1 MSAQVPVSPNQQVG
15 GLYYFARM
23 IDKIRL
29 HQAGCLREDLH
40 ANLGL
45 AMDDWICQFLRVSYA
60 GIVEK
65 VRAGDTTDAIFQW
78 CMCHGYQPSE
88 QEIKV
93 WNAYISRVG
102 WRDNLSEKLALRK
115 AESGLAD
122 RDDIQTMFDYID
134 ADEGR
139 A

>member
-1 MSAQVPVSPNQQVG
+1 MSQVPVSPYEKTG

-29 HQAGCLREDLH
+29 HQAGVLREDLH
-40 ANLGL
+40 ANLGK
-45 AMDDWICQFLRVSYA
+45 AMDDWCCQFLRVSYPTL
-60 GIVEK
+60 VEK
-65 VRAGDTTDAIFQW
+65 VRAGLSTEEIWHW
-78 CMCHGYQPSE
+78 CLENGYHPSE

-102 WRDNLSEKLALRK
+102 WRDDLSEKLALRK

-122 RDDIQTMFDYID
+122 RSDIQTMFDYLD

>member
-1 MSAQVPVSPNQQVG
+1 MSKVPVSPNEQTG

-23 IDKIRL
+23 VDKIRL
-29 HQAGCLREDLH
+29 HQAGELREDLH

-45 AMDDWICQFLRVSYA
+45 AMDDWCCQFLRVAYA
-60 GIVEK
+60 DVVEQ
-65 VRAGDTTDAIFQW
+65 VRSGASTEEVWDW
-78 CMCHGYQPSE
+78 CLQNGYRPSA

-102 WRDNLSEKLALRK
+102 WRDDLSDKLAMRK
-115 AESGLAD
+115 EQSGMAD
-122 RDDIQTMFDYID
+122 RHDIQTMFDYID

-139 A
+139 G